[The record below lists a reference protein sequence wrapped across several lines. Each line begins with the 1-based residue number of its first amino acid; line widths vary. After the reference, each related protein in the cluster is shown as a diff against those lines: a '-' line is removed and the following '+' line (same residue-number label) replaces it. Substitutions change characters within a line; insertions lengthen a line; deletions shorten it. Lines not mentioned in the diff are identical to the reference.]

1 MGTCLIVII
10 WVLLGPDL
18 SAACPQMCICLNST
32 SLKVSCEGSGLTTL
46 PVDLPNA
53 VSSLDL
59 TRNHFRILG
68 TDSLGILPHLVDL
81 KLRENGLEDIDEG
94 AFHGVGSLQ
103 LLDLSGNNL
112 TIVDRITFRHLSGL
126 LHLDLSCNQLT
137 EVDGAF
143 AGLIDLSRLDLRQ
156 NRLSIITQSTLSGLS
171 GLRYLRLDD
180 NLISHID
187 SRALLVQQRLMYF
200 VLKGNPIGHLSQLY
214 FNSEFLS
221 YVDISECG
229 LVNVPK
235 GLPGSVRYL
244 QLRRNKLTALY
255 RHSFEHCTNVTILVL
270 DENGLEEVE
279 PGALASMPHLQQLW
293 LNGNRLRSVPRPLPP
308 SVQRLFLDLNDVQ
321 ELSEDDFP
329 VASQLN
335 TLSVMGN
342 NISSLPSGAFRR
354 LSVLRHLDLS
364 GNYITH
370 LRRSLFSGN
379 PRLQLLQL
387 SKNALDRLESG
398 CFHGLRELHTLSMA
412 YVPTLNPSLEDNP
425 FLDLT
430 NLRKLDL
437 ESSPGLIRTFVS
449 YKTGLV
455 SSLQELNLDNS
466 DLVTL
471 HADFAGR
478 FPNLAVLRIS
488 SHSWRC
494 DARLEWFKEWLM
506 STPLHVEDRQRN
518 KCATPESLQHRAITS
533 LSSSDFK
540 SNRFEEVSPTADDRV
555 SPDYLIPVSLRVT
568 SVLFSKDLEAR
579 RYVDSETQ
587 QLHTPFPRP
596 GWITASA
603 LGVSY
608 GVDDKQRNVKLLTL
622 DEILGADDSF
632 YGEDGT
638 KGSQEE
644 EERKP
649 YRKGLDDPVFPETR
663 NSSMTSDGQTFY
675 MEPPDSAHPKP
686 SPGDGPGNTTTI
698 VVTVT
703 ILVTVLAAVAMVTG
717 IVYLCRRNSAKK
729 VQCPQPVL
737 SPAPPLGGASD
748 VKSATDGYSL
758 RTTSCGGRGGRS
770 VAIMAM
776 ESGGEIVMSLVPG
789 RDINHEGPLRV
800 YKWEDF

>member
-1 MGTCLIVII
+1 
-10 WVLLGPDL
+10 
-18 SAACPQMCICLNST
+18 MCICLNST
-32 SLKVSCEGSGLTTL
+32 SLKISCEGSGLTER
-46 PVDLPNA
+46 PVDLPTS

-59 TRNHFRILG
+59 TRNRFRVLG
-68 TDSLGILPHLVDL
+68 MNSLGSLPHLVDL
-81 KLRENGLEDIDEG
+81 KLKENGLENINEG

-103 LLDLSGNNL
+103 VLDLSGNNL
-112 TIVDRITFRHLSGL
+112 TIVDRITFRDLSTKVSSL

-143 AGLIDLSRLDLRQ
+143 AGLVNLSRLDLRQ
-156 NRLSIITQSTLSGLS
+156 NRLSVVTQSTLSGLS
-171 GLRYLRLDD
+171 SLRYLRLDD

-187 SRALLVQQRLMYF
+187 SRALLNQKQLMYF
-200 VLKGNPIGHLSQLY
+200 VLKGNPIGHLNRIY
-214 FNSEFLS
+214 FKSEFLS

-229 LVNVPK
+229 LDNVPK

-255 RHSFEHCTNVTILVL
+255 RHSFELCTNVTILVL
-270 DENGLEEVE
+270 DENGLKEVE
-279 PGALASMPHLQQLW
+279 PGSLTSMPHLQQLW
-293 LNGNRLRSVPRPLPP
+293 LNGNRLRSVPHPLPP
-308 SVQRLFLDLNDVQ
+308 SVQRLFMDLNDVQ

-329 VASQLN
+329 DSSQLN

-342 NISSLPSGAFRR
+342 NISSLPPGAFRC

-364 GNYITH
+364 GNRITH
-370 LRRSLFSGN
+370 LRRNLFLGN

-412 YVPTLNPSLEDNP
+412 YVPTLNPTLEDNP

-437 ESSPGLIRTFVS
+437 DSSPGLIRTFVS
-449 YKTGLV
+449 YNSDLV
-455 SSLQELNLDNS
+455 SSLQDLNLDNS

-471 HADFAGR
+471 HPDFAGR

-488 SHSWRC
+488 SHAWRC

-518 KCATPESLQHRAITS
+518 KCASPASLQHRAITS
-533 LSSSDFK
+533 LSSSDFE
-540 SNRFEEVSPTADDRV
+540 SSPLEEEPPTLEQV
-555 SPDYLIPVSLRVT
+555 SPDYPIPVSHRVST
-568 SVLFSKDLEAR
+568 VLLSKDHEAR
-579 RYVDSETQ
+579 RYVNSGTQ
-587 QLHTPFPRP
+587 QLHTPLPRP
-596 GWITASA
+596 VWVTASA
-603 LGVSY
+603 LGVNY
-608 GVDDKQRNVKLLTL
+608 GGDDKQGNVKLLTW
-622 DEILGADDSF
+622 DEILGVDDS
-632 YGEDGT
+632 YYREDGGKGGEDE
-638 KGSQEE
+638 QRWE
-644 EERKP
+644 P
-649 YRKGLDDPVFPETR
+649 DRKGPGDQVFPATGN
-663 NSSMTSDGQTFY
+663 NSVTSEGQTFY
-675 MEPPDSAHPKP
+675 VERDSALPKP
-686 SPGDGPGNTTTI
+686 TPGDGPGNTTI
-698 VVTVT
+698 IVTVT
-703 ILVTVLAAVAMVTG
+703 IMATVLAAVVIVMG
-717 IVYLCRRNSAKK
+717 IVYLCRRNKAKK
-729 VQCPQPVL
+729 VQCPQ
-737 SPAPPLGGASD
+737 AAIPPSSLGGASD
-748 VKSATDGYSL
+748 AKSTTEGSSF